1 MEPST
6 ETEEA
11 TAFALVASKSVG
23 FRTPGVE
30 FPMRL
35 GARSVGLDYG
45 SARVTSNRPDSIIIE
60 RKRNFRNL
68 NRKTSKLNVK

>member
-30 FPMRL
+30 FPMQL
-35 GARSVGLDYG
+35 GARSVGFNDGLE
-45 SARVTSNRPDSIIIE
+45 RVTSNWSDSIIIE